1 MLSNVT
7 NRHVISFSVSHQ
19 YFRIKS
25 NKAYRSKL
33 SDLLFVMPKEEPH
46 LKDIRKL
53 RMEKRTKRFS
63 TQPSTIYWQV
73 LGAGCYGGP
82 TSLYLHTD
90 HRRFSHDNSS
100 KP

>member
-1 MLSNVT
+1 MLSNATTRQV
-7 NRHVISFSVSHQ
+7 RSFSVSHLC
-19 YFRIKS
+19 FRSKS
-25 NKAYRSKL
+25 NKAHRSKL
-33 SDLLFVMPKEEPH
+33 SDLLFVMPKEEPQ

-90 HRRFSHDNSS
+90 HRRFVHSV
-100 KP
+100 